1 MLIETQVV
9 RSKSELMKE
18 LQGLPV
24 TKAVIYRN
32 VDKKAW
38 EQIAKEH
45 LGVGMVVIVPQRST
59 SSQAKFAT

>member
-1 MLIETQVV
+1 MLIETQVI

-24 TKAVIYRN
+24 TKAVLYRN

-38 EQIAKEH
+38 DAIAKEH
-45 LGVGMVVIVPQRST
+45 QGVGVIVII
-59 SSQAKFAT
+59 